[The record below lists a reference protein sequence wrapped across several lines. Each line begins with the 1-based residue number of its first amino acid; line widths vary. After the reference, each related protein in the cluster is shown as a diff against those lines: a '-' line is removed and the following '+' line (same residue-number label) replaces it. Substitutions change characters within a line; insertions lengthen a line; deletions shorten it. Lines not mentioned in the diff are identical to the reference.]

1 MAHKGKLYYTIG
13 EVAEQLNI
21 TKSVIRYWENEFS
34 FIKPHRNNR
43 GERKFTDQT
52 ISELRIVHH
61 LVKEKG
67 FTISGA
73 KKELATNKEY
83 HLKIERTIVAL
94 ESTKNGLMNLLEK
107 IDK

>member
-1 MAHKGKLYYTIG
+1 MKPKAKLYYTIS

-43 GERKFTDQT
+43 GERKFTEQT

-61 LVKEKG
+61 LIKDKG
-67 FTISGA
+67 FTINGA
-73 KKELATNKEY
+73 KKELENNKDY
-83 HLKIERTIVAL
+83 HLKIEKTIEAL
-94 ESTKNGLMNLLEK
+94 ESAKLGLQLLLEK
-107 IDK
+107 IQ